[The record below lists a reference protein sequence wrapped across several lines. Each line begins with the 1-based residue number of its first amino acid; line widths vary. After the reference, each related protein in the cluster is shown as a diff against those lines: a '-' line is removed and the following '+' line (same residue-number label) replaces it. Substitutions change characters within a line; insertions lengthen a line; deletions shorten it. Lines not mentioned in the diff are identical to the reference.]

1 MTAASPVEA
10 AAALGRGY
18 AETRRAIKACE
29 DALKR
34 LERDNEKELRALR
47 RTLRGGR
54 AGDTYV
60 AESELFQS
68 WRARRETLA
77 TDLRRLKAA
86 LDDPRGTLETTPKG
100 LA

>member
-1 MTAASPVEA
+1 MTAVSPVQT

-18 AETRRAIKACE
+18 AETLRAIKTCE

-34 LERDNEKELRALR
+34 LERDNERELRALR

-77 TDLRRLKAA
+77 AELRRLKAA
-86 LDDPRGTLETTPKG
+86 LQDPRGTPEATPKG

>member
-1 MTAASPVEA
+1 MTAASPAEA

-18 AETRRAIKACE
+18 AVTLQAIKTCE
-29 DALKR
+29 EALKR

-54 AGDTYV
+54 AGETYV

-68 WRARRETLA
+68 WRARREALA
-77 TDLRRLKAA
+77 AELRRLKAA
-86 LDDPRGTLETTPKG
+86 LQDPRGTPEAKP
-100 LA
+100 